1 MTNSYIYNDIKI
13 RVRTDFSPV
22 SSPDKISPTF
32 IIITVEFENKQ
43 YSHKLTLTE
52 LCDHE
57 SSGKIRKRIAEDFA
71 RNLFADRIH
80 DVLITALMKAAMAGK
95 LTP

>member
-1 MTNSYIYNDIKI
+1 MTDSYIYNDLKI
-13 RVRTDFSPV
+13 EIHPDRMTPESPLFIRITAIFE
-22 SSPDKISPTF
+22 DKRF
-32 IIITVEFENKQ
+32 N
-43 YSHKLTLTE
+43 YKLTATE
-52 LCDHE
+52 LCDHK